1 MPLGRLIGSGKEAEV
16 FEAGPDVLKLYRVGV
31 GRETVDREAGI
42 LNVPAPLPLPVP
54 RLRGVVEIDGRW
66 GILMSRAE
74 GPPLSASLRPHDLES
89 IADGVA
95 QLHQLVHAQPGGS
108 LNSYKMRLA
117 RDIGRAMGLDEAE
130 RGRLLQHLAELPDG
144 DRLCHGDF
152 HPANIMGS
160 LDRPIIVD
168 WPDARAGRPRR
179 MPAELISCCCIIC
192 RTWLNLISMP
202 MRIAQALHGPC
213 CSIGCRCWPPHDCP
227 RMCRLRRTGCW
238 RWRVVREPADTFC
251 QRYDYSSWVQ
261 RTGGWQ

>member
-1 MPLGRLIGSGKEAEV
+1 MESIDTRRTSPEMPLGRLIGSGKEAEV

-42 LNVPAPLPLPVP
+42 LNVLAPLPLPVP

-74 GPPLSASLRPHDLES
+74 GPPLSASLRPHDLGS
-89 IADGVA
+89 IGDGVA

-108 LNSYKMRLA
+108 LSSYKMRLA
-117 RDIGRAMGLDEAE
+117 RDIGRAMGLDEPE
-130 RGRLLQHLAELPDG
+130 RRRLLQHLAELPDG

-168 WPDARAGRPRR
+168 WPDARSGPPAADACRTYLLLLHNLPDMAEPYLDAYAHRSGIARPQLLDWLPVLAAARLSENV
-179 MPAELISCCCIIC
+179 PAEADRL
-192 RTWLNLISMP
+192 L
-202 MRIAQALHGPC
+202 ALARSAGA
-213 CSIGCRCWPPHDCP
+213 S
-227 RMCRLRRTGCW
+227 
-238 RWRVVREPADTFC
+238 
-251 QRYDYSSWVQ
+251 
-261 RTGGWQ
+261 